1 VSLQRFSFGY
11 FLATIG
17 TSNLAMGLHKV
28 LYPWLVVGVLMESPS
43 RLGLA
48 QMAVLLP
55 NLIFLLP
62 GGVASDRR
70 HRGTWLS
77 FLYLLYLLPL
87 GIILASVMTGDLS
100 FSLLLLFGV
109 AFGTISAFVQPA
121 RESLLGYAA
130 PEIMHQ
136 TVAKVM
142 MTQFIAQGVGFW
154 IAGQLDIVSLPQ
166 LLGFQILIFIISSVL
181 IKRSHPAPLTIE
193 KPAAETKTVK
203 HSWQE
208 LREGLE
214 IFRDDKGLLHL
225 LMIVFATGFLAFG
238 VYLVGMPLIAREL
251 YNGGAGLYATLQ
263 IVFSV
268 GIVSANFGVMKRSKM
283 FNRPGR
289 LMVIS
294 FLMRGSLVGIVA
306 TVPSMWVLILV
317 VYVWGFFSG
326 LSMTLGRTILHN
338 QVPHLVRSR
347 AASVYQLCLF
357 GGAPLGA
364 WVCGIAVESLGLS
377 AAFMAVAASSF
388 TVALLTALF
397 SPLWHVRGD
406 TAKA

>member
-1 VSLQRFSFGY
+1 
-11 FLATIG
+11 
-17 TSNLAMGLHKV
+17 MGLHKV

-55 NLIFLLP
+55 NLLFLLP
-62 GGVASDRR
+62 GGIASDRR

-77 FLYLLYLLPL
+77 LLYLVYLLPL
-87 GIILASVMTGDLS
+87 GLILASVLTGELT
-100 FSLLLLFGV
+100 FTLLLLFGV

-142 MTQFIAQGVGFW
+142 MTQFIAQGIGFW

-166 LLGFQILIFIISSVL
+166 LLLFQMVIFVISSVL
-181 IKRSHPAPLTIE
+181 IRRSHPAPVGSVKPVVE
-193 KPAAETKTVK
+193 KKTLK
-203 HSWQE
+203 HSWNE
-208 LREGLE
+208 LGEGLQ

-225 LMIVFATGFLAFG
+225 LIMVFATGFLAFG

-251 YNGGAGLYATLQ
+251 YDGGAGLYATLQ
-263 IVFSV
+263 IVFSL

-294 FLMRGSLVGIVA
+294 FLLRGSLVGIIA
-306 TVPSMWVLILV
+306 TVPSMWILFPV

-338 QVPHLVRSR
+338 QVSHEVRSR

-364 WVCGIAVESLGLS
+364 WVCGVTVESIGLS
-377 AAFMAVAASSF
+377 STFMVIAATSF
-388 TVALLTALF
+388 TVAVLTALF

-406 TAKA
+406 ITEA

>member
-1 VSLQRFSFGY
+1 
-11 FLATIG
+11 
-17 TSNLAMGLHKV
+17 MGLHKV

-55 NLIFLLP
+55 NLLFLLP
-62 GGVASDRR
+62 GGIASDRR

-77 FLYLLYLLPL
+77 LLYLVYLVPL
-87 GIILASVMTGDLS
+87 GLILGSVLTGELS
-100 FSLLLLFGV
+100 FMLLLLFGV

-142 MTQFIAQGVGFW
+142 MTQFIAQGIGFW
-154 IAGQLDIVSLPQ
+154 IAGQLDIISLPQ
-166 LLGFQILIFIISSVL
+166 LLLFQMVIFVISSVL
-181 IKRSHPAPLTIE
+181 IKRSHPEPVGGEAPVVE
-193 KPAAETKTVK
+193 KKTLK
-203 HSWQE
+203 HSWKE
-208 LREGLE
+208 LGEGLQ

-251 YNGGAGLYATLQ
+251 YDGGAGLYATLQ
-263 IVFSV
+263 IVFSL

-294 FLMRGSLVGIVA
+294 FLLRGSLVGIIA
-306 TVPSMWVLILV
+306 AAPSMWILIPV

-338 QVPHLVRSR
+338 QVSHEVRSR

-364 WVCGIAVESLGLS
+364 WVCGITVESIGLS
-377 AAFMAVAASSF
+377 SAFIAIAATSF
-388 TVALLTALF
+388 TVAVLTALF

-406 TAKA
+406 ITKA

>member
-1 VSLQRFSFGY
+1 MQRFSFGY

-17 TSNLAMGLHKV
+17 ASNLAMGLHKV

-62 GGVASDRR
+62 GGVASDQR
-70 HRGTWLS
+70 HRGSWLS
-77 FLYLLYLLPL
+77 FLYLVYLLPL
-87 GIILASVMTGDLS
+87 AIILAAVVIGDLT
-100 FSLLLLFGV
+100 FTLLLLFGV

-142 MTQFIAQGVGFW
+142 MTQFVAQGVGYW

-166 LLGFQILIFIISSVL
+166 LLGFQMLIFIISSVL
-181 IKRSHPAPLTIE
+181 IKRCHPVPTNTE
-193 KPAAETKTVK
+193 KPVAKTKTVK
-203 HSWQE
+203 HSWRE
-208 LREGLE
+208 LREGLQ

-251 YNGGAGLYATLQ
+251 YDGGAGLYASLQ

-294 FLMRGSLVGIVA
+294 FLLRGSLVGIIA
-306 TVPSMWVLILV
+306 TVPSMWVLFLV

-338 QVPHLVRSR
+338 QVDHAVRSR

-364 WVCGIAVESLGLS
+364 WVCGVTVEGLGLS
-377 AAFMAVAASSF
+377 SAFMAVAASTF

-397 SPLWHVRGD
+397 SPLWHVRG
-406 TAKA
+406 TITKA

>member
-1 VSLQRFSFGY
+1 
-11 FLATIG
+11 
-17 TSNLAMGLHKV
+17 MGLHKV

-87 GIILASVMTGDLS
+87 GIVLASVMTGDLT

-142 MTQFIAQGVGFW
+142 MTQFIAQAVGFW
-154 IAGQLDIVSLPQ
+154 IAGKLDIVSLPQ

-181 IKRSHPAPLTIE
+181 IKRSHPLPVAAE
-193 KPAAETKTVK
+193 KPNTETKTVK

-208 LREGLE
+208 LREGLQV
-214 IFRDDKGLLHL
+214 FRDDKGLLHL

-364 WVCGIAVESLGLS
+364 WVCGLAVESLGLS
-377 AAFMAVAASSF
+377 TAFMAVAASSF

-406 TAKA
+406 AAKVKA

>member
-1 VSLQRFSFGY
+1 MSLQRFSFGY

-17 TSNLAMGLHKV
+17 ASNLAMGLHKV

-87 GIILASVMTGDLS
+87 GIILASVMTGDLT

-181 IKRSHPAPLTIE
+181 IKRSHPAPLMIE
-193 KPAAETKTVK
+193 KPATETKTVK

-208 LREGLE
+208 LREGLQ

-251 YNGGAGLYATLQ
+251 YNGGAGFYATLQ

>member
-1 VSLQRFSFGY
+1 
-11 FLATIG
+11 
-17 TSNLAMGLHKV
+17 
-28 LYPWLVVGVLMESPS
+28 
-43 RLGLA
+43 
-48 QMAVLLP
+48 
-55 NLIFLLP
+55 
-62 GGVASDRR
+62 
-70 HRGTWLS
+70 LS

-121 RESLLGYAA
+121 RESLVGYAA

-136 TVAKVM
+136 AVAKVL

-181 IKRSHPAPLTIE
+181 IKRSHPAPLTTE
-193 KPAAETKTVK
+193 KPATETKTVK

-208 LREGLE
+208 LREGLQ

-251 YNGGAGLYATLQ
+251 YNGGVGLYATLQ

-283 FNRPGR
+283 FNRAGR

-364 WVCGIAVESLGLS
+364 WVCGIAVENLGLS

-406 TAKA
+406 TSKA

>member
-1 VSLQRFSFGY
+1 
-11 FLATIG
+11 
-17 TSNLAMGLHKV
+17 
-28 LYPWLVVGVLMESPS
+28 MESPS

-87 GIILASVMTGDLS
+87 GIILASVMTGDLT
-100 FSLLLLFGV
+100 FGLLLLFGV

-193 KPAAETKTVK
+193 KPATETKTVT

-208 LREGLE
+208 LREGLQ

-364 WVCGIAVESLGLS
+364 WVCGMAVESLGLS

>member
-1 VSLQRFSFGY
+1 
-11 FLATIG
+11 
-17 TSNLAMGLHKV
+17 MGLHKV

-55 NLIFLLP
+55 NLLFLLP
-62 GGVASDRR
+62 GGIASDRR

-77 FLYLLYLLPL
+77 LLYLVYLLPL
-87 GIILASVMTGDLS
+87 GLILGSVLTGELS
-100 FSLLLLFGV
+100 FMLLLLFGV

-142 MTQFIAQGVGFW
+142 MTQFIAQGIGFW
-154 IAGQLDIVSLPQ
+154 IAGQLDIISLPQ
-166 LLGFQILIFIISSVL
+166 LLLFQMVIFVISSVL
-181 IKRSHPAPLTIE
+181 IKRSHPEPVGGEAPVVE
-193 KPAAETKTVK
+193 KKTLK
-203 HSWQE
+203 HSWKE
-208 LREGLE
+208 LGEGLQ

-251 YNGGAGLYATLQ
+251 YDGGAGLYATLQ
-263 IVFSV
+263 IVFSL

-294 FLMRGSLVGIVA
+294 FLLRGSLVGIIA
-306 TVPSMWVLILV
+306 AAPSMWILIPV

-338 QVPHLVRSR
+338 QVSHEVRSR

-364 WVCGIAVESLGLS
+364 WVCGITVESIGLS
-377 AAFMAVAASSF
+377 SAFIAIAATSF
-388 TVALLTALF
+388 TVAVLTALF

-406 TAKA
+406 ITKA